1 MNFMKIPI
9 RSDDDDHEGEDQETA
24 IPQAPEESS
33 ELPEASVAAPPAPE
47 PAPLE
52 VRLQELEAALAK
64 KAKEY
69 DAVHDQLLHLR
80 ADFDNYRKRMMRQSE
95 EVKQFATADLVIEL
109 LPGLDNLERAL
120 AAARQDATP
129 SSALIAEGVGMVL
142 KQLKEALARVGVRDI
157 AVQGQP
163 FDPARHEA
171 VEVVAVPP
179 HQDGMIVEEV
189 QRGYMVYDRLLRPAK
204 VVVGKADRDSS
215 HGGA

>member
-1 MNFMKIPI
+1 MKIPI
-9 RSDDDDHEGEDQETA
+9 RSDDDDHEGEGQETA
-24 IPQAPEESS
+24 VPQAPEGSS
-33 ELPEASVAAPPAPE
+33 ELPEASVAAPPALE
-47 PAPLE
+47 PVPLE

-69 DAVHDQLLHLR
+69 DAVRDQLLHLM
-80 ADFDNYRKRMMRQSE
+80 ADFDNYRKRMTRQYE
-95 EVKQFATADLVIEL
+95 EAKQFATADLVIEL
-109 LPGLDNLERAL
+109 LPGVDNLERAQ
-120 AAARQDATP
+120 AAAHQDATP
-129 SSALIAEGVGMVL
+129 SSTLIAEGVGMVL
-142 KQLKEALARVGVRDI
+142 KQFKEALARVGVRDI

-189 QRGYMVYDRLLRPAK
+189 QRGYIVHDRLLRPAK
-204 VVVGKADRDSS
+204 VVVGKADRDAS

>member
-1 MNFMKIPI
+1 MKIPI
-9 RSDDDDHEGEDQETA
+9 RSSDDDHDGEAQETA
-24 IPQAPEESS
+24 EPQAPERSS
-33 ELPEASVAAPPAPE
+33 ELPEAPVATPPVPQ
-47 PAPLE
+47 PAALE

-64 KAKEY
+64 KATEY
-69 DAVHDQLLHLR
+69 GAVHDQLVHLM
-80 ADFDNYRKRMMRQSE
+80 ADFDNYRKRMTRQYE
-95 EVKQFATADLVIEL
+95 EAKQFATADLVREL

-129 SSALIAEGVGMVL
+129 GCALIAEGVGMVL
-142 KQLKEALARVGVRDI
+142 KQFKEALSKGGVREI
-157 AVQGQP
+157 AVRGQP
-163 FDPARHEA
+163 FDPTRHEA

-215 HGGA
+215 HGGT